1 MRLLIGYSTC
11 QSCPVAPPRCET
23 GETHSSLVRLR
34 GCAAHAQYD
43 SGRGNADPGCEWICW
58 SSLTGRKKRRREALL
73 GNRAPSLRWGRS
85 LYCGF
90 IVSLAISEWKMG
102 FKCTVC
108 VLLRISR
115 LARGG
120 SAVTQSSSGLFTH
133 FFFFMKCKYSIL
145 SLRNDE
151 FACSRSFWSLVK
163 LTAVLW
169 LCITEIHMSAFNL
182 TFNLTFKKKNIII
195 IHDFM
200 LLLYFFLNHMKQF
213 GNDS

>member
-34 GCAAHAQYD
+34 GCAAHAQCD

-73 GNRAPSLRWGRS
+73 GNRALSLRWGRS
-85 LYCGF
+85 LYYGF

-133 FFFFMKCKYSIL
+133 FFFLIKCKYSIL

-182 TFNLTFKKKNIII
+182 TFNLTF
-195 IHDFM
+195 
-200 LLLYFFLNHMKQF
+200 FLKHYNYTQLHAIT
-213 GNDS
+213 